1 MRNTKWMVLCLFIG
15 FLLAAGMM
23 STIPIYMDASLQR
36 MLIKDMDRR
45 GVIISAA
52 WYTNAICII
61 TAHYAYTQSIDP
73 RMIAP
78 MMAAKLTGGILAVI
92 LACIMAGNYK
102 KVKEEC

>member
-1 MRNTKWMVLCLFIG
+1 M
-15 FLLAAGMM
+15 
-23 STIPIYMDASLQR
+23 
-36 MLIKDMDRR
+36 
-45 GVIISAA
+45 
-52 WYTNAICII
+52 I